1 MPVTKRITNLSI
13 SIALPRSVE
22 IRFREAL
29 PTNIVMRSFH
39 LLEKVIEAAVYV
51 LPQS

>member
-13 SIALPRSVE
+13 SDCTLPFSR
-22 IRFREAL
+22 IRFPEAF
-29 PTNIVMRSFH
+29 PANIVMRSFH
-39 LLEKVIEAAVYV
+39 LLEKVIEVAVYV